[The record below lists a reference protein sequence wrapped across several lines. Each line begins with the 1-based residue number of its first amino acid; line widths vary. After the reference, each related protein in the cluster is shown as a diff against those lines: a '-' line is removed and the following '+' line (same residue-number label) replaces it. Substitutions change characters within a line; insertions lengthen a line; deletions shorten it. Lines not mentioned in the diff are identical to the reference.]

1 MSAEGRIGDDRRMN
15 FLFPAR
21 IPERCALVVEGR
33 RVEIVVKVSSRAR
46 SYRLSVPHHGAPVLT
61 LPSTGRWTE
70 AEAFLRRHEG
80 WLAAR
85 LRRSAPRTPFAD
97 GEQVPLRGTVHRIHA
112 TGRLR
117 GRVEVSEIDGELS
130 LLVPGE
136 AAHLARRL
144 TEWLKTEA
152 EVDLVARSAVHAQTL
167 GVTVRSVAMRS
178 QSTRWGSCSSTG
190 RLNYNWRLVLAPP
203 FVLDY
208 VAAHEVAHLVHM
220 NHSPRFWKTVEH
232 ALPDMARG
240 RAWLK
245 AHGRL
250 LMGYGLE

>member
-1 MSAEGRIGDDRRMN
+1 MIAPMN
-15 FLFPAR
+15 FLFPAKV
-21 IPERCALVVEGR
+21 PERCELKLDGKAVG
-33 RVEIVVKVSSRAR
+33 ITVKVSARAR
-46 SYRLSVPHHGAPVLT
+46 SYRLTVPHHGDPVLT
-61 LPSTGRWTE
+61 LPKHGRWKE
-70 AEAFLRRHEG
+70 AEAFLHRHEG

-85 LRRSAPRTPFAD
+85 LKRAAPRTPFGD
-97 GEQVPLRGTVHRIHA
+97 GELVPLRGVVHRIHA

-117 GRVEVSEIDGELS
+117 GRVEVSEVDGELS

-152 EVDLVARSAVHAQTL
+152 QRDLVERSDVHAARL
-167 GVTVRSVAMRS
+167 GVEVTSVAMRS

-220 NHSPRFWKTVEH
+220 NHSASFWKTVES
-232 ALPDMARG
+232 ALPEMSRG

-245 AHGRL
+245 AHGKL

>member
-1 MSAEGRIGDDRRMN
+1 MN

-21 IPERCALVVEGR
+21 IPDRCALVLDGR
-33 RVEIVVKVSSRAR
+33 RVEVMVKVSARAR
-46 SYRLSVPHHGAPVLT
+46 SYRLSVPHHGDPVLT
-61 LPSTGRWTE
+61 LPSHGRWKE
-70 AEAFLRRHEG
+70 AEAFLHRHEG

-85 LRRSAPRTPFAD
+85 MRRSAPRTPFAD
-97 GEQVPLRGTVHRIHA
+97 GELVPLRGAVHRIHA

-117 GRVEVSEIDGELS
+117 GRVDVAEIDGEPS

-144 TEWLKTEA
+144 TEWLKAEA
-152 EVDLVARSAVHAQTL
+152 LVDLSARSAIHAERL
-167 GVTVRSVAMRS
+167 DVTVRSVAMRS
-178 QSTRWGSCSSTG
+178 QTTRWGSCSSTG

-220 NHSPRFWKTVEH
+220 NHSPSFWKTVERT
-232 ALPDMARG
+232 LPDMSQG
-240 RAWLK
+240 RSWLK
-245 AHGRL
+245 ANGKL
-250 LMGYGLE
+250 LMGYGQD